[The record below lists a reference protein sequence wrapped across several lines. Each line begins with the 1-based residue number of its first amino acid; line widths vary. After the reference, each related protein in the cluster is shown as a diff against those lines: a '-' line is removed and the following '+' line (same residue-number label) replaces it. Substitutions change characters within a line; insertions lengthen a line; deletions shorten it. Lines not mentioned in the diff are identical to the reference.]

1 MSIWA
6 ITTLIAPVAGPVL
19 GGTLCDNFG
28 WGSIFLVNI
37 PIALGAGFLVWRML
51 SRYETKTIKARI
63 DFIGLGLLVLWVG
76 ALQLMLDLGKEN
88 EWFSSPLIIGL
99 ALVAFLGFVAFV
111 IWELTDDN
119 PIVDLRIFR
128 HPGFSLAMVCMALMI
143 GSFFAINVLGPLWM
157 QGNLGWTASW
167 AGNATGAI
175 GILAIFAAPIAA
187 QLAARYDPRK
197 IIFFGVMWLAFI
209 TFMRGQATTDMS
221 FMSITVWIFLA
232 GAGMPFF
239 FMPLIQVSMGSVLP
253 KEVASAAGLQN
264 FIRTMAGAVATS
276 FVTTAWENSANAN
289 HAQIVNHLPNAEAA
303 VQTMTQQG
311 MPHEVAL
318 ESFNRMVEGQALM
331 IATNEIFMGA
341 AVVFAL
347 CATLA
352 WTLPRPK
359 GPVDMGSAH

>member
-1 MSIWA
+1 
-6 ITTLIAPVAGPVL
+6 
-19 GGTLCDNFG
+19 
-28 WGSIFLVNI
+28 
-37 PIALGAGFLVWRML
+37 
-51 SRYETKTIKARI
+51 
-63 DFIGLGLLVLWVG
+63 
-76 ALQLMLDLGKEN
+76 
-88 EWFSSPLIIGL
+88 
-99 ALVAFLGFVAFV
+99 
-111 IWELTDDN
+111 
-119 PIVDLRIFR
+119 
-128 HPGFSLAMVCMALMI
+128 
-143 GSFFAINVLGPLWM
+143 M

-197 IIFFGVMWLAFI
+197 IIFFGVMWLALI
-209 TFMRGQATTDMS
+209 TFMRGQATTDMN

-253 KEVASAAGLQN
+253 SEVASAAGLQN

-289 HAQIVNHLPNAEAA
+289 HAQMVNNLPNAEAA

-311 MPHEVAL
+311 LPHEVAL
-318 ESFNRMVEGQALM
+318 ESFNRMVESQALM

-359 GPVDMGSAH
+359 GPVDMSSAH